1 MKKKDIKD
9 TKKTKEIKFET
20 KQLKNTSVDN
30 NNSAVVTF
38 IIALIVIAVLVGGLY
53 YVNAK
58 FVTKDKYQGDNTT
71 TTTTKEPSYDDTII
85 LADDAL
91 KQKENEY
98 MVLFFDKSKDDA
110 SYYSSLVSGYKGDS
124 KIYTVD
130 LSNKMNAEFYNT
142 GDTKNLPLPTTIE
155 KLKETKVTNP
165 TLIKVKKGKIVDMTS
180 TTQDIYSAIDGVK
193 FN

>member
-1 MKKKDIKD
+1 MKKD
-9 TKKTKEIKFET
+9 TNKTKEIKFET
-20 KQLKNTSVDN
+20 KQLKNTTVDHD
-30 NNSAVVTF
+30 NSAVTTF

-58 FVTKDKYQGDNTT
+58 YVTKDKYQDDNTT
-71 TTTTKEPSYDDTII
+71 TTTTEPSYDATVI

-91 KQKENEY
+91 KQKETEY
-98 MVLFFDKSKDDA
+98 MVVFVDKSKDDA
-110 SYYSSLVSGYKGDS
+110 NYITSLISGYKGDS

-142 GDTKNLPLPTTIE
+142 GDTKNLLLPTTIE
-155 KLKETKVTNP
+155 GLKETKVTNP
-165 TLIKVKKGKIVDMTS
+165 TLIKVKKGKIVEMKT
-180 TTQDIYSAIDGVK
+180 TTQDIYTAIDGVK

>member
-1 MKKKDIKD
+1 MKKD
-9 TKKTKEIKFET
+9 TNKTKEIKFET
-20 KQLKNTSVDN
+20 KQLKNTTVDHD
-30 NNSAVVTF
+30 NSAVTTF

-58 FVTKDKYQGDNTT
+58 YVTKDKYQDDNTT
-71 TTTTKEPSYDDTII
+71 TTTTEPSYDATVI

-91 KQKENEY
+91 KQKETEY
-98 MVLFFDKSKDDA
+98 MVVFIDKSKDDA
-110 SYYSSLVSGYKGDS
+110 SYITSLISGYKGDS

-130 LSNKMNAEFYNT
+130 LSNKMNK
-142 GDTKNLPLPTTIE
+142 DTKY
-155 KLKETKVTNP
+155 TNP
-165 TLIKVKKGKIVDMTS
+165 TLIKVKKGKVVETLT

>member
-20 KQLKNTSVDN
+20 KQLKNTSVDH

-58 FVTKDKYQGDNTT
+58 FVTKDKYQGDDTT

-91 KQKENEY
+91 KQKEKEY
-98 MVLFFDKSKDDA
+98 MVLFFDKSKDDS

-124 KIYTVD
+124 KIYSVD
-130 LSNKMNAEFYNT
+130 LSSKMNEAYYAKDGNVNEIMPENMEGFKT
-142 GDTKNLPLPTTIE
+142 AKIA
-155 KLKETKVTNP
+155 NP
-165 TLIKVKKGKIVDMTS
+165 TLIKVKKGKIVEMKRNK
-180 TTQDIYSAIDGVK
+180 QDIYSAIAEVK